1 MRATEFTI
9 ESDIYQPPKLS
20 VGDTILKGK
29 FKNSKAEI
37 KGFTKDKHN
46 QPVLKTNK
54 GEVQLFKPRITKLM
68 QEDVSPILDPAGW
81 GNTPKGTDIDY
92 FGLKVKM
99 RPSMFLKLAHPLTPG
114 DENPDV
120 ETHMST
126 GGKIAYPWIDI
137 REPQD
142 WNKGKFEDF
151 AKVIGHEG
159 RNRMK
164 AWIKIKGD
172 DPIQVNLFLTNA
184 NRRKNIN
191 DNIIAAL
198 SQGLYNEKGKL
209 TNGPIFDP
217 NTALEETEVSGT
229 GSSPHSWTGD
239 ELYRKLVELED
250 IDEGWKDWAAAATIG
265 AAALAPQ
272 FGSKPIE
279 PTVKPAIT
287 QPAQAAP
294 QKKQM
299 IAAPSKNPQ
308 IESIVSNAAKKAG
321 MKGAELAQFMAQV
334 KHESWDFSRL
344 KEKGQPYVKDYFKKK
359 YDPKSAPKTAK
370 ILGNIHK
377 GDGDKYKGRGFI
389 QLTGRDNYRMAGNA
403 LNLPL
408 LVKPELASNP
418 EVAAKIAIW
427 YWNTRVKPYVNNF
440 NDTAAVT
447 KKINSSMHGLE
458 SREAN
463 FMAYLEKKVIG
474 KPA

>member
-9 ESDIYQPPKLS
+9 ESDTYQPPKLS

-68 QEDVSPILDPAGW
+68 QEEVS
-81 GNTPKGTDIDY
+81 
-92 FGLKVKM
+92 
-99 RPSMFLKLAHPLTPG
+99 
-114 DENPDV
+114 
-120 ETHMST
+120 
-126 GGKIAYPWIDI
+126 
-137 REPQD
+137 
-142 WNKGKFEDF
+142 
-151 AKVIGHEG
+151 
-159 RNRMK
+159 
-164 AWIKIKGD
+164 
-172 DPIQVNLFLTNA
+172 
-184 NRRKNIN
+184 
-191 DNIIAAL
+191 
-198 SQGLYNEKGKL
+198 
-209 TNGPIFDP
+209 PIFDP
-217 NTALEETEVSGT
+217 NTALEETAVSGT

-294 QKKQM
+294 QKKQI

-308 IESIVSNAAKKAG
+308 IESIVSNAAKKEG

-359 YDPKSAPKTAK
+359 YDPNLAPKTAK

-427 YWNTRVKPYVNNF
+427 YWNTRVKPHVNNF